1 MWTQHFNSE
10 VSCLWLPSF
19 WTYHHLLTDLVW
31 PYQTAGKI
39 PAHQADWNKTPVD
52 TFLACKPGALQPSQ
66 STWRKLMLCNCFQ
79 LRILGPQMECLADVG
94 WLEYV
99 TSILNWSK
107 WNQLMQR
114 SEVGFPGLLLGLL
127 LHISAK
133 SFFSHTSTGEINI
146 KSSFAFIFFHV
157 EECKTSVGWEI
168 CEGKNICYFPVSC
181 HTA

>member
-1 MWTQHFNSE
+1 
-10 VSCLWLPSF
+10 
-19 WTYHHLLTDLVW
+19 
-31 PYQTAGKI
+31 
-39 PAHQADWNKTPVD
+39 
-52 TFLACKPGALQPSQ
+52 
-66 STWRKLMLCNCFQ
+66 
-79 LRILGPQMECLADVG
+79 
-94 WLEYV
+94 
-99 TSILNWSK
+99 
-107 WNQLMQR
+107 MQR
-114 SEVGFPGLLLGLL
+114 SEVGFPDLLLGLL